1 MTAVPETSI
10 EQLIDG
16 YDALLFDA
24 YGVLLHLRGAL
35 PGAPD
40 LIDLLNRIRK
50 SYYLVSN
57 DASKLPETATARF
70 ARFGLQVTA
79 DRIITSGLLLQH
91 YFSEQGLD
99 GIRCAVLGPA
109 DSARYVQLA
118 GGEVVP
124 ADADFDALVIAD
136 ETGFSFLETVD
147 TVMTTLFH

>member
-1 MTAVPETSI
+1 MLPQHLPCPLHRRVSMTAVPETSI

-24 YGVLLHLRGAL
+24 YGVLVHLRDAL
-35 PGAPD
+35 PGVPE

-50 SYYLVSN
+50 PYYLVSN

-99 GIRCAVLGPA
+99 GIRVPC
-109 DSARYVQLA
+109 SAQPTA
-118 GGEVVP
+118 H
-124 ADADFDALVIAD
+124 A
-136 ETGFSFLETVD
+136 TCN
-147 TVMTTLFH
+147 